1 MTRQLATVLLVAV
14 VALYAAAIGAARHLG
29 GARVPAQLRLGLALL
44 FVPFAPL
51 LFLYSHW
58 DIARGPALLG
68 FAAAAGMF
76 GLGAFDVVVG

>member
-1 MTRQLATVLLVAV
+1 MTQQLATVLLVAV
-14 VALYAAAIGAARHLG
+14 VALYAAAIGAAVTLVVR
-29 GARVPAQLRLGLALL
+29 AFQLSFGWGLALL

-76 GLGAFDVVVG
+76 GLGAFDVVAG